1 MNMKGKFL
9 YLYHGSPR
17 KGIKF
22 FSLSDK
28 HRITMVEN
36 LAEGIGIY
44 CTEEFDVATCYARG
58 GSIYT
63 VEVDL
68 TKCRILDITLI
79 ENIKLFINKISQA
92 IGYNILNVRYV
103 KRLME
108 DIQAGD
114 RSFYRLNQ
122 DLNTIL
128 ANDELFLGSE
138 AAENYHYEK
147 KMNIKIEQMMNQ
159 YDCVKYLDFRISNSP
174 LYIFKKLSCLNII
187 DEQDDD

>member
-1 MNMKGKFL
+1 MTIRGNSL

-17 KGIKF
+17 KGIRY
-22 FSLSDK
+22 FSLEDK

-44 CTEEFDVATCYARG
+44 MTEEKEVADCYARG

-63 VEVDL
+63 VKIDL
-68 TKCRILDITLI
+68 NKCRILDITLM

-103 KRLME
+103 KNLME

-114 RSFYRLNQ
+114 RSFYKLNH
-122 DLNTIL
+122 DLDVIL
-128 ANDELFLGSE
+128 ANDEMFLGSE
-138 AAENYHYEK
+138 ASENYYYQD
-147 KMNIKIEQMMNQ
+147 KMNRKIEQMMNQ
-159 YDCVKYLDFRISNSP
+159 YDCVKYIDYRISNKP
-174 LYIFKKLSCLNII
+174 LYIAKKISCLEIVKEE
-187 DEQDDD
+187 DSE